1 MFILVSDIPR
11 ELYNQLNIIKD
22 DLNTLT
28 VNSAAS
34 NTKFTQYE
42 GTFYIVT
49 NSWDELNNISKDTG
63 VTITTSNSSYFP
75 YPSLEFAIDD
85 R

>member
-1 MFILVSDIPR
+1 MFILTSDIPK
-11 ELYNQLNIIKD
+11 ELYNQLIIIKD

-28 VNSAAS
+28 VNSATN

-63 VTITTSNSSYFP
+63 ITLITYNSSYFP
-75 YPSLEFAIDD
+75 YPSLEFAIDNH
-85 R
+85 